1 MTGVLLVLLYF
12 GLAALAAVIILQ
24 PDHFVVTRSRTI
36 AAPQRQLFALVND
49 LHRFESWSP
58 WAEFNSREDKS
69 FEGPRQGEGA
79 SLAWSGDKREGKIT
93 IVSSRPDESV
103 EIKLDMQKPVAA
115 QNDVH
120 FLITP
125 EGQGSKVEWTIVGRR
140 GLVEK
145 AMNLLLRYDAKIG
158 AQFERGLAR
167 LEEAATKGGV

>member
-12 GLAALAAVIILQ
+12 LLAALAAVIILQ
-24 PDHFVVTRSRTI
+24 PDRFVVSRSRTI
-36 AAPQRQLFALVND
+36 AAPQRTLFTLVND

-58 WAEFNSREDKS
+58 WAEFNSSDDKT
-69 FEGPRQGEGA
+69 FEGPRAGEGA
-79 SLAWSGDKREGKIT
+79 SLVWSGDRRAGKIT
-93 IVSSRPDESV
+93 IVSSKADESV

-125 EGQGSKVEWTIVGRR
+125 EGQGSKVEWTLVGRR
-140 GLVEK
+140 GLLDK

-158 AQFERGLAR
+158 AQFERGLVR
-167 LEEAATKGGV
+167 LEETATKGGV

>member
-125 EGQGSKVEWTIVGRR
+125 EGQGSKVEWTLVGRR